1 MRKKNFKG
9 RCEKITVTKSK
20 SKSICK
26 TYDDLQRSY
35 LEKLEANSDIQ
46 EIRMNIV
53 LDSLPDYMS
62 DFVCVKNDGGLM
74 VRECVYRKFLTKPMT
89 VKLLDDS
96 RNYWRNHGVEDW
108 GLVIDAE

>member
-9 RCEKITVTKSK
+9 RCEKITVTK

-53 LDSLPDYMS
+53 LDSLPDYTLNIIRCKFCLFCS
-62 DFVCVKNDGGLM
+62 FKEIIFNEVFAGTSIKERIDF
-74 VRECVYRKFLTKPMT
+74 
-89 VKLLDDS
+89 
-96 RNYWRNHGVEDW
+96 
-108 GLVIDAE
+108 I

>member
-9 RCEKITVTKSK
+9 RCEKITVTK

-74 VRECVYRKFLTKPMT
+74 VRECVYRKFLIKPMT